1 MEVVNIVQ
9 IVTQGGAFALLVV
22 LCLGLY
28 KIVRDVVPALKD
40 FLGNLTASLADLKAK
55 VAVIEVKQDTTNAK
69 IDGVTSAITRTGDA
83 TVGALG
89 KLSDVTHEDAA
100 QQSEAIAAL
109 ERRLA
114 AAIRREL
121 SSDPPAPTSRPSFA
135 ATPPTGMQRTSR
147 VGNPQ

>member
-1 MEVVNIVQ
+1 MDVVNIVQ
-9 IVTQGGAFALLVV
+9 IITQGGAFALLVV

-28 KIVRDVVPALKD
+28 KLARDVIPAFKD
-40 FLGNLTASLADLKAK
+40 FLGGLTANLADLKAK

-100 QQSEAIAAL
+100 QQSEAISAL

-121 SSDPPAPTSRPSFA
+121 TSDPPAPASRPSFT
-135 ATPPTGMQRTSR
+135 ATPPSGMQRTPR
-147 VGNPQ
+147 VGSPQ

>member
-28 KIVRDVVPALKD
+28 KIVRDVVPAFKD

-69 IDGVTSAITRTGDA
+69 IDGVTSAITRTSDA

-114 AAIRREL
+114 AAIRREI
-121 SSDPPAPTSRPSFA
+121 SSDPPAPASRPSFVT
-135 ATPPTGMQRTSR
+135 TPPTGMPRTAR
-147 VGNPQ
+147 TGAPQ